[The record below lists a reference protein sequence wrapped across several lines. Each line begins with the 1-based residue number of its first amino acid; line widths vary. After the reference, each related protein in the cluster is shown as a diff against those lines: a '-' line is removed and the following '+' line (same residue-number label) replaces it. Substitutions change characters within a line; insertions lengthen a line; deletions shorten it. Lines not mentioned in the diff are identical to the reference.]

1 MKTLIFVGV
10 LLLCTTA
17 CSPQLDDLAAYT
29 ENVRAN
35 AVVNIE
41 PYPEFKTHPSFVY
54 SAGHKRSPFIKPKDK
69 SAPVAKARQAN
80 CLQPDFQRS
89 KTKLEAYGLDAL
101 AMAGRFN
108 TKGVTWALITS
119 NDGVLHKVKLGSRIG
134 LFYGKVTAINKNSIT
149 IEQLLPDGAGCWQKK
164 ETRLTAMSSAGEE

>member
-1 MKTLIFVGV
+1 MRTLIFICF
-10 LLLCTTA
+10 LLLGVTA
-17 CSPQLDDLAAYT
+17 CTPKIDDLKVYT
-29 ENVRAN
+29 DKVRAN

-41 PYPEFKTHPSFVY
+41 PYPEFKTHPSFAY
-54 SAGHKRSPFIKPKDK
+54 SAQQKRSPFVTPKDK

-80 CLQPDFQRS
+80 CLQPDFQRP
-89 KTKLEAYGLDAL
+89 KAKLEAYGLDAL

-108 TKGVTWALITS
+108 AKGVTWALVTS

-134 LFYGKVTAINKNSIT
+134 VFYGKVIAINKNSII

-164 ETRLTAMSSAGEE
+164 ETRLATMSSAGEE